1 MEITQ
6 YMETHGHEQ
15 LCAFT
20 NKGVGLKAFIAIHD
34 TTLGPSLGGL
44 RIWPYQDEDAAILD
58 VLRLSKAMTY
68 KSSAAGLN
76 FGGGKAVIVASHE
89 QKNKAMI
96 QSFGKF
102 VQAVAGRYITTEDVG
117 STPSDMAFI
126 AESTS
131 YVTGLPMDMGGS
143 GDPSEMTGYGVFQG
157 MRACAEEV
165 WGRPSLEGKTVAV
178 QGFGKVASYMVNHIL
193 EDGGKVIVTDV
204 NKSALDRAKSQ
215 GIEVLDD
222 TSKIYDLNCDI
233 FSPCALGGVI
243 NSETIPKIHAE
254 IIAGCANNQLL
265 REGDA
270 IDAQKRG
277 ILYAPDYIINAGGVI
292 NISMEFGR
300 KYSQE
305 DARVK
310 TGAIYDTMRSIMQVV
325 NRSGISTAEAA
336 DQLAEQ
342 RIEKASNGREIYL
355 P

>member
-1 MEITQ
+1 MEIMQ

-20 NKGVGLKAFIAIHD
+20 DKQLGLKAFIAIHD

-44 RIWPYQDEDAAILD
+44 RIWPYENEEAAILD

-68 KSSAAGLN
+68 KSSAAGLD
-76 FGGGKAVIVASHE
+76 FGGGKAVIMASHTE
-89 QKNKAMI
+89 KNKAMI

-102 VQAVAGRYITTEDVG
+102 VQAAAGRYITTEDVG
-117 STPSDMAFI
+117 STPSDMVWI
-126 AESTS
+126 SESTS
-131 YVTGLPMDMGGS
+131 YVTGLPTELGGS

-157 MRACAEEV
+157 MRACAEEI
-165 WGRPSLEGKTVAV
+165 WGTPSLEGKIVAV

-193 EDGGKVIVTDV
+193 QDGGKVIVTDV
-204 NKSALDRAKSQ
+204 NKSALDRAKSL
-215 GIEVLDD
+215 GIEVLED
-222 TSKIYDLNCDI
+222 TSKIYDLDCDI

-243 NSETIPKIHAE
+243 NDETIPKIKGQ

-265 REGDA
+265 TEDHALEVQR
-270 IDAQKRG
+270 RG

-300 KYSQE
+300 EYSQE

-310 TGAIYDTMRSIMQVV
+310 TAAIYDTMKSIIQTV
-325 NRSGISTAEAA
+325 NAKGMSTAQAA
-336 DQLAEQ
+336 NHLAEQ
-342 RIEKASNGREIYL
+342 RIERETQGRGLYL
-355 P
+355 V

>member
-1 MEITQ
+1 
-6 YMETHGHEQ
+6 
-15 LCAFT
+15 
-20 NKGVGLKAFIAIHD
+20 
-34 TTLGPSLGGL
+34 
-44 RIWPYQDEDAAILD
+44 
-58 VLRLSKAMTY
+58 
-68 KSSAAGLN
+68 
-76 FGGGKAVIVASHE
+76 
-89 QKNKAMI
+89 
-96 QSFGKF
+96 
-102 VQAVAGRYITTEDVG
+102 
-117 STPSDMAFI
+117 
-126 AESTS
+126 
-131 YVTGLPMDMGGS
+131 
-143 GDPSEMTGYGVFQG
+143 MTGYGVFQG

-178 QGFGKVASYMVNHIL
+178 QGVGKVASYMVNHIL

-215 GIEVLDD
+215 GIEVLED
-222 TSKIYDLNCDI
+222 TSKIYDLDCDI

-310 TGAIYDTMRSIMQVV
+310 TGAIYDTMKSIMQVV

>member
-1 MEITQ
+1 
-6 YMETHGHEQ
+6 
-15 LCAFT
+15 
-20 NKGVGLKAFIAIHD
+20 
-34 TTLGPSLGGL
+34 
-44 RIWPYQDEDAAILD
+44 
-58 VLRLSKAMTY
+58 
-68 KSSAAGLN
+68 
-76 FGGGKAVIVASHE
+76 
-89 QKNKAMI
+89 
-96 QSFGKF
+96 
-102 VQAVAGRYITTEDVG
+102 
-117 STPSDMAFI
+117 
-126 AESTS
+126 
-131 YVTGLPMDMGGS
+131 
-143 GDPSEMTGYGVFQG
+143 
-157 MRACAEEV
+157 
-165 WGRPSLEGKTVAV
+165 
-178 QGFGKVASYMVNHIL
+178 MVNHIL

-215 GIEVLDD
+215 GIEVLED
-222 TSKIYDLNCDI
+222 TSKIYDLDCDI

-310 TGAIYDTMRSIMQVV
+310 TGAIYDTMKSIMQVV

>member
-1 MEITQ
+1 MEIMQ

-20 NKGVGLKAFIAIHD
+20 DKQLGLKAFIAIHD

-44 RIWPYQDEDAAILD
+44 RIWPYENEEAAILD

-68 KSSAAGLN
+68 KSSAAGLD
-76 FGGGKAVIVASHE
+76 FGGGKAVIMASHTE
-89 QKNKAMI
+89 KNKAMI

-102 VQAVAGRYITTEDVG
+102 VQAAAGRYITTEDVG
-117 STPSDMAFI
+117 STPSDMVWI
-126 AESTS
+126 SESTS
-131 YVTGLPMDMGGS
+131 YVTGLPTELGGS

-157 MRACAEEV
+157 MRACAEEI
-165 WGRPSLEGKTVAV
+165 WGTPSLEGKIVAV

-193 EDGGKVIVTDV
+193 QDGGKVIVTDV
-204 NKSALDRAKSQ
+204 TKSALDRAKSL
-215 GIEVLDD
+215 GIEVLED
-222 TSKIYDLNCDI
+222 TSKIYDLDCDI

-243 NSETIPKIHAE
+243 NDETIPKIKGQ

-265 REGDA
+265 TEDHALEVQR
-270 IDAQKRG
+270 RG

-300 KYSQE
+300 EYSQE

-310 TGAIYDTMRSIMQVV
+310 TAAIYDTMKSIIQTV
-325 NRSGISTAEAA
+325 NAKGMSTAQAA
-336 DQLAEQ
+336 NHLAEE
-342 RIEKASNGREIYL
+342 RIEKESQGRGLYL
-355 P
+355 V